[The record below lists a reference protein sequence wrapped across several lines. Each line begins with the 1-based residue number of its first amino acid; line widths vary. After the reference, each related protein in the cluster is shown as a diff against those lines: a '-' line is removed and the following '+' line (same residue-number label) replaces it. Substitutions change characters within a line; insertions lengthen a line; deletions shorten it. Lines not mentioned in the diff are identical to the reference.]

1 MARLAVEAVE
11 ALRGPPG
18 GYRAVWESIQNWESR
33 FRMQK
38 EASFSGRL
46 PESRFPSARPAS
58 AMATIVE
65 QVYVAVDLLKSPTLA
80 YRCIACMVMLAMQLI
95 HRVHFPDLGTRNFSI
110 FKNL

>member
-1 MARLAVEAVE
+1 M
-11 ALRGPPG
+11 
-18 GYRAVWESIQNWESR
+18 WESIQNWESR

-65 QVYVAVDLLKSPTLA
+65 QVYSLLTSLKVPRLPT
-80 YRCIACMVMLAMQLI
+80 RIACMVMLAMELM
-95 HRVHFPDLGTRNFSI
+95 HHVHFSDPVPGISRF